1 MIVVEDVHYQYGDA
15 PDSARALNGV
25 FLAVPDGQF
34 LGIIGPNGSGKSTLG
49 LCLSCLLTPT
59 RGKIEVDGLDTST
72 PEKSWEIHK
81 NVGMIF
87 QNPDNQLVST
97 TVEREL
103 AFGLENLGLPSSE
116 IQDRVDKA
124 LVQFD
129 LTEYRKHAPH
139 RLSGGQKQR
148 LAIAS
153 VITMQPGL
161 LICDEPTALLD
172 PRSRT
177 ETLDLLHELHRDH
190 KITVVYITQF
200 PSEVLH
206 MDRVVIMRR
215 GEVAEDSNP
224 REVLSD
230 IDLLRRF
237 ALDAPPTV
245 KLADALRRRNV
256 PLPGGIV
263 EPKDLI
269 QEIRAIPSGALSED
283 HPESESTTPD
293 PAGTVMELIDVD
305 FTYSKDLPVS
315 TPALHDVS
323 LQIKPGSFIGLVG
336 PNGSGK
342 STLMQHL
349 NGLLTPDSGRVLIEG
364 EDLASKETDL
374 TSVRQ
379 RVGLIFQFPEAQL
392 FEETVFDDVAFGPR
406 NLGMEGD
413 ELTDRVHEAL
423 HQVLLDP
430 KYFSHRIPFTLSAG
444 EKRRA
449 AFAGV
454 LAMKPRYLI
463 LDEPTAGLDAEGTRH
478 IEDILTRFRDS
489 GGTVLLVSHDMD
501 LVAALADRILVLDQ
515 GRIIT
520 DETPEAFFIKQ
531 ELLESIHLQIPALMH
546 IMSRLAAAGYP
557 VSKSRFE
564 IESAA
569 DEICRCLVL

>member
-1 MIVVEDVHYQYGDA
+1 A
-15 PDSARALNGV
+15 PDSPRALNGIS
-25 FLAVPDGQF
+25 LTIPDGQF
-34 LGIIGPNGSGKSTLG
+34 LGIIGPNGSGKSTFG
-49 LCLSCLLTPT
+49 LCLSCLLRPS

-72 PEKSWEIHK
+72 PEKYWQIHK

-103 AFGLENLGLPSSE
+103 AFGLENLGFPSSE

-129 LTEYRKHAPH
+129 LTKYRKHAPH

-172 PRSRT
+172 PRSRA
-177 ETLDLLHELHRDH
+177 ETLDLLYELHRGH
-190 KITVVYITQF
+190 NITVVYITQF

-206 MDRVVIMRR
+206 MDRVIIMHR
-215 GEVAEDSNP
+215 GAIVEDSNP
-224 REVLSD
+224 RGVLSD
-230 IDLLRRF
+230 IDLLERF
-237 ALDAPPTV
+237 NLDLPPTV
-245 KLADALRRRNV
+245 KLADALRRRDV
-256 PLPGGIV
+256 PLPAGIV
-263 EPKDLI
+263 EQEDLI
-269 QEIRAIPSGALSED
+269 QEMRDIPRGAPPGD
-283 HPESESTTPD
+283 HPESESARPD
-293 PAGTVMELIDVD
+293 PTETVMELVDVD
-305 FTYSKDLPVS
+305 YTYSKDLPVS

-323 LQIKPGSFIGLVG
+323 MQITPGSFVGLVG
-336 PNGSGK
+336 SNGSGK

-374 TSVRQ
+374 TSIRQ

-413 ELTDRVHEAL
+413 ELTDRVHDAL
-423 HQVLLDP
+423 QQVRLDP
-430 KYFSHRIPFTLSAG
+430 EYFSHRIPFNLSGG
-444 EKRRA
+444 EKRRV
-449 AFAGV
+449 AFAGI
-454 LAMKPRYLI
+454 LAMKPRYLV
-463 LDEPTAGLDAEGTRH
+463 LDEPTAGLDAEGTH
-478 IEDILTRFRDS
+478 QIEDILTRFRDS

-501 LVAALADRILVLDQ
+501 LVATLADKVLVLD
-515 GRIIT
+515 
-520 DETPEAFFIKQ
+520 
-531 ELLESIHLQIPALMH
+531 
-546 IMSRLAAAGYP
+546 
-557 VSKSRFE
+557 
-564 IESAA
+564 
-569 DEICRCLVL
+569 